1 MKNKKT
7 YYQII
12 LDKSGSMYDCILTT
26 VQGFNE
32 QIQMIKKTSKKF
44 PEQELLVSLTTFNH
58 EIDFD
63 IEFEKPSNVHEMTS
77 EFEKNEYR
85 GKIPYYPSGTTS
97 LYDAIGLSVR
107 KIQQLA
113 KEEIERDEASVV
125 VVIITDGHE
134 NSSSEFTYNQI
145 QHMIKNL
152 ENSGNWT
159 FSYLSNTPDAV
170 NYAQSMNIKRENAMR
185 YDKTVMRSTHSN
197 LSHSIDGYMSSKERY
212 LKEWKLKNNNK

>member
-32 QIQMIKKTSKKF
+32 QIQMIKKTSEKF
-44 PEQELLVSLTTFNH
+44 AEQELLVSLTTFNH

-63 IEFEKPSNVHEMTS
+63 IELEKPINVHEMTS
-77 EFEKNEYR
+77 EFEKHEY
-85 GKIPYYPSGTTS
+85 GNKIGYYPSGTTS

-107 KIQQLA
+107 KIQQVA

-170 NYAQSMNIKRENAMR
+170 NYAQSMNIKR
-185 YDKTVMRSTHSN
+185 
-197 LSHSIDGYMSSKERY
+197 
-212 LKEWKLKNNNK
+212 

>member
-44 PEQELLVSLTTFNH
+44 PKQELLVSLTTFNE

-63 IEFEKPSNVHEMTS
+63 IEAERAGLIPEMTS

-113 KEEIERDEASVV
+113 KKEIERDEASVV

-152 ENSGNWT
+152 ENSENWT

-170 NYAQSMNIKRENAMR
+170 SYAQSMNIKRENAMR

-197 LSHSIDGYMSSKERY
+197 LSHSIVGYMSSKERY

>member
-26 VQGFNE
+26 IQGFNE
-32 QIQMIKKTSKKF
+32 QIQMIKNTSKKF

-63 IEFEKPSNVHEMTS
+63 IEFKKPSNVNEMTS
-77 EFEKNEYR
+77 DIKKNEHEN
-85 GKIPYYPSGTTS
+85 KILYYPNGTTS

-107 KIQQLA
+107 KIEKIA
-113 KEEIERDEASVV
+113 KEEIKNNKASVV

-134 NSSSEFTYNQI
+134 NSSLEFTYNQI

-159 FSYLSNTPDAV
+159 FSYLSNTPDAI
-170 NYAQSMNIKRENAMR
+170 NYAERMNIKRENAMM
-185 YDKTVMRSTHSN
+185 YDKTVMRATHSN
-197 LSHSIDGYMSSKERY
+197 LSHSIDGYMASKERY
-212 LKEWKLKNNNK
+212 LKEWKLKKNNK